1 MANME
6 YILARKI
13 LKLANLIINNRNSD
27 IKSLGLTAA
36 QADTLVFFSDSE
48 GKSAVDLKEHL
59 GITHQTARGIIKRM
73 AEKGLLHI
81 VPSEE
86 DGRYKKI
93 FVTDRGKEI
102 CRRMEKNGTHTGNRL
117 LNGMTREEKEQFL
130 SMIALAADNLSAA
143 AVDNLSST
151 AADHPGS
158 AAADDLSSTGPDSP
172 QRFPPA

>member
-102 CRRMEKNGTHTGNRL
+102 CRRMEKNGTHTGSRL
-117 LNGMTREEKEQFL
+117 LNGMTWEEKEQFL
-130 SMIALAADNLSAA
+130 SMIALAADNLSSA
-143 AVDNLSST
+143 

-172 QRFPPA
+172 QKSPPA